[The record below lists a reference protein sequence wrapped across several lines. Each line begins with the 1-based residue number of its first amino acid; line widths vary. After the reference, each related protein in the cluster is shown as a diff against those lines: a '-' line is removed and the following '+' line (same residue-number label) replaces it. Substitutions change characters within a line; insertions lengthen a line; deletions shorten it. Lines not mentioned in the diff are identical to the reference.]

1 MSVPIATF
9 FWPVKWRGEGENL
22 MYYSE
27 DVFKVNRKPATIFDS
42 VRERYRLFLLLFQ
55 KRQKTGFYS

>member
-27 DVFKVNRKPATIFDS
+27 DVFKVNRKPATIFDIAL
-42 VRERYRLFLLLFQ
+42 ERDIVY
-55 KRQKTGFYS
+55 FYY